1 MIAGTACLAFA
12 AVLGY
17 RVVHE
22 LRSGHPSWRRVATLG
37 SATLGS
43 LVVGVAIWL

>member
-1 MIAGTACLAFA
+1 MIAGSACLVFA

-17 RVVHE
+17 RVVSE
-22 LRSGHPSWRRVATLG
+22 LRSGNPSWRRVATLG

-43 LVVGVAIWL
+43 LIIGVAV